1 MSERESGVSEHHGGR
16 REFKR
21 DTRRASWKRWEN
33 VHTVDG
39 DKWRM
44 THDQKRMVG
53 NGDVKGDGERGG
65 VFTSRAAAGIA
76 QRKRSAEKTRKNKIL
91 TWRKW
96 PSNGGMGFA

>member
-65 VFTSRAAAGIA
+65 CSHPGRPPGLLREKEAP
-76 QRKRSAEKTRKNKIL
+76 RKRGKI
-91 TWRKW
+91 KY
-96 PSNGGMGFA
+96 